1 MFCLVATLP
10 AIPCRRDR
18 KRPGDWRLTEP
29 ANCQIGRNAL
39 VWTYGYGRRK
49 PMNLDASLSLDVVI
63 AILAIFG
70 AVWRLDGR
78 IGELRKELKG
88 DIQRLET
95 RIDDVHQRL
104 ETRIDRLE
112 TRIDRLEVKI
122 DDVDRRLGEKIDE
135 VDRRLGE
142 RIDDVD
148 RRLGEKIDD
157 VRLHLETRIDRVDA
171 KVDDGNQRLARIE
184 GRFEGREE
192 RLTAEGEAETPA

>member
-1 MFCLVATLP
+1 
-10 AIPCRRDR
+10 
-18 KRPGDWRLTEP
+18 
-29 ANCQIGRNAL
+29 
-39 VWTYGYGRRK
+39 
-49 PMNLDASLSLDVVI
+49 MNLDASLSLDGVI

-88 DIQRLET
+88 DIQRLA
-95 RIDDVHQRL
+95 
-104 ETRIDRLE
+104 TRIDRLE